1 MFVPWAK
8 LITTMRPITAL
19 RIFMF
24 FFVGGLVGLGYD
36 LVGGSSSLVPLVI
49 LSQAWARLPA
59 WGCSSGC
66 RNSKGKFSAA
76 FCSKGPERPSAEN
89 SQNRH

>member
-49 LSQAWARLPA
+49 LLAGLGAVACVGMFVRL
-59 WGCSSGC
+59 
-66 RNSKGKFSAA
+66 SK
-76 FCSKGPERPSAEN
+76 
-89 SQNRH
+89 